1 MDGIRNTFGQN
12 PIGFQR
18 ERHIRSLNGNNNVM
32 EIIFFQNFY
41 MFQGTFHQTP
51 RGYPA
56 VFFHQFF
63 FQRTAVYTDTDRN
76 MFFFC
81 HFHHLT
87 DTVFITDVA
96 GVDTNFINAQF
107 HDTQCQT
114 IIKVDVCHQR
124 NMNLFFDFTN
134 GICRFHIRHCHTHQF
149 TACCFQRMNLRHRS
163 RYISG
168 ICITHGLD
176 DNGVAAAQ
184 F

>member
-1 MDGIRNTFGQN
+1 
-12 PIGFQR
+12 
-18 ERHIRSLNGNNNVM
+18 
-32 EIIFFQNFY
+32 
-41 MFQGTFHQTP
+41 
-51 RGYPA
+51 
-56 VFFHQFF
+56 
-63 FQRTAVYTDTDRN
+63 

-87 DTVFITDVA
+87 DTVFIADVTR
-96 GVDTNFINAQF
+96 VDTDFIDAQL

-149 TACCFQRMNLRHRS
+149 TASRFQRMNLCHRS

-176 DNGVAAAQ
+176 NNGVAAAQ
-184 F
+184 FQIANLYGSSLSSLHICTPFYVFKSIFRYGIV